1 MATTSSLLGR
11 QLGKGPDPPGY
22 AYAHIQ
28 NAISPTLK
36 QMEMLPKK
44 TDLADQLEKLLKEVL
59 ARFKDYEFHE
69 HSHATFSSPFHTD
82 IDKAP
87 IDIQLELIDFQHR
100 TDLKTKYVKMD
111 LGDFYRKYLDQ
122 EKLPNLRN
130 FMAYN
135 IIFFGS
141 TCSCEQ
147 FFSKMDFMKFAC
159 RAVMTGEQLENGFR
173 VAAPQLK

>member
-1 MATTSSLLGR
+1 
-11 QLGKGPDPPGY
+11 
-22 AYAHIQ
+22 
-28 NAISPTLK
+28 
-36 QMEMLPKK
+36 MLPKK

-69 HSHATFSSPFHTD
+69 HSYATCSSQFHTD

-87 IDIQLELIDFQHR
+87 IDIQLELIDLQHR
-100 TDLKTKYVKMD
+100 TDLKTEYVKMD

-130 FMAYN
+130 FMACN

-147 FFSKMDFMKFAC
+147 FFSKMGFMKFAC

-173 VAAPQLK
+173 VASTSTKVNLNRVVHIKIQLQVSY

>member
-1 MATTSSLLGR
+1 
-11 QLGKGPDPPGY
+11 
-22 AYAHIQ
+22 
-28 NAISPTLK
+28 
-36 QMEMLPKK
+36 MLPKK

-69 HSHATFSSPFHTD
+69 HSYATCSSQFHTD

-87 IDIQLELIDFQHR
+87 IDIQLELIDLQHR
-100 TDLKTKYVKMD
+100 TDLKTEYVKMD

-130 FMAYN
+130 FMACN
-135 IIFFGS
+135 IIFFGF

-147 FFSKMDFMKFAC
+147 FFSKMGFMKFAC
-159 RAVMTGEQLENGFR
+159 QAVMTGEQLENGFR
-173 VAAPQLK
+173 VASTSTKVNLNRVVHIKIQLQVSY